1 MKRLLTITALLIF
14 ASFCFVVPCFA
25 QNADEPASKD
35 DVILYLQT
43 MHSHDLMQ
51 KTMEVQVS
59 AMEQL
64 FRDQIQKEKGSVP
77 PEFDTFFK
85 KSMNDLIKNMPVDQI
100 TEAMIPAYQ
109 NHFTKGDI
117 AAMNTFYSSPVG
129 QKVLTVLPEVMREG
143 SQAAMP
149 LLSKYLSDW
158 KDSMQKE
165 MKNLGNT
172 TTKSGAASSNN

>member
-1 MKRLLTITALLIF
+1 MKRLHAVLALLAIAAACF
-14 ASFCFVVPCFA
+14 AIPCFA
-25 QNADEPASKD
+25 QNSDEPASKD
-35 DVILYLQT
+35 DIILYLQT

-51 KTMEVQVS
+51 KTMEVQVG

-64 FRDQIQKEKGSVP
+64 FRDQIQKEKGTVP

-85 KSMNDLIKNMPVDQI
+85 KSMNDLIKGMPVDQI

-117 AAMNTFYSSPVG
+117 TAMNTFYSSPVG
-129 QKVLTVLPEVMREG
+129 QKVLAELPEVMREG

-158 KDSMQKE
+158 KESMEKE
-165 MKNLGNT
+165 MKNLGT
-172 TTKSGAASSNN
+172 TPKPATTSKN